1 MAPSERS
8 RAHSSERR
16 PPDIRQPVC
25 SYRQGIPSRTRA
37 ELRST
42 QDGEDGAHEQDD
54 NRDPYEEVSA
64 AHGGRSDAAE
74 PEQRR
79 DDRDDDEDER
89 VVNKVSGH
97 GVGSPG

>member
-1 MAPSERS
+1 MHGGNEWPPLKGLGRLP
-8 RAHSSERR
+8 ERR

-74 PEQRR
+74 PDSAATIATTMRT
-79 DDRDDDEDER
+79 
-89 VVNKVSGH
+89 SA
-97 GVGSPG
+97 